1 MVDLTSS
8 QEDYLEAILELG
20 GTSGGVRTSDIA
32 DRLGVRRASV
42 SATLRVLAARGLVD
56 HRAYGRTSLTPR
68 GRARALA
75 VRRRHESLREFFLE
89 VLGLPPDHADA
100 AACAMEHAAPRALPA
115 RLRALT
121 QWLQRHPDG
130 RRWLAR
136 TVSRSRR
143 R

>member
-1 MVDLTSS
+1 MTGITSS

-20 GTSGGVRTSDIA
+20 GASGSVRTSEIA

-42 SATLRVLAARGLVD
+42 SGTLRVLAARGLVE

-75 VRRRHESLREFFLE
+75 VRRRHESLREFFAE
-89 VLGLPPDHADA
+89 ILGLPADCADA
-100 AACAMEHAAPRALPA
+100 AACAMEHAAPRLLPA

-121 QWLQRHPDG
+121 QWLRRHPDG
-130 RRWLAR
+130 RRWLAHPPMQ
-136 TVSRSRR
+136 SPRR
-143 R
+143 